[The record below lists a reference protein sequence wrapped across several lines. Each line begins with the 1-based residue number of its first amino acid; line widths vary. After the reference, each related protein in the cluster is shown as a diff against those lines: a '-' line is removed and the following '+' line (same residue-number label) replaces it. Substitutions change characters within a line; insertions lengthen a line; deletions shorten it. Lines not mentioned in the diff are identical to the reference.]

1 MFAPQLLRNHSGPHY
16 TQNTSSKLA
25 IYLVLQK
32 QVVSGLTST
41 SYEMRIFCPLVADV
55 ISVVKLGTYVNSS
68 YSRIFVGE
76 L

>member
-25 IYLVLQK
+25 IYLVQQK

-41 SYEMRIFCPLVADV
+41 SYDYEMRIFCPLVVDV
-55 ISVVKLGTYVNSS
+55 ISVVKLGKCT
-68 YSRIFVGE
+68 
-76 L
+76 

>member
-1 MFAPQLLRNHSGPHY
+1 MFAPQLLRNHSGPHF

-32 QVVSGLTST
+32 QVVSGLTSRT
-41 SYEMRIFCPLVADV
+41 YEMRIFCPLVVDV
-55 ISVVKLGTYVNSS
+55 ISVVKVGTYVDSNCT
-68 YSRIFVGE
+68 RIFVGE